1 MGRGGGRSLAR
12 RPTTGGMTCLEHLTI
27 RSWGTSSGS
36 SKTGQEVAVIF
47 LGVDWAEE
55 HHDVC
60 LLDEQGKLLGKAR
73 VANSLE
79 GVSRIHALVA
89 HHPAAS
95 SEPVLA

>member
-1 MGRGGGRSLAR
+1 M
-12 RPTTGGMTCLEHLTI
+12 
-27 RSWGTSSGS
+27 
-36 SKTGQEVAVIF
+36 AVVF

-60 LLDEQGKLLGKAR
+60 LLDEQGKVLGRAR

-89 HHPAAS
+89 DHS
-95 SEPVLA
+95 VVTE